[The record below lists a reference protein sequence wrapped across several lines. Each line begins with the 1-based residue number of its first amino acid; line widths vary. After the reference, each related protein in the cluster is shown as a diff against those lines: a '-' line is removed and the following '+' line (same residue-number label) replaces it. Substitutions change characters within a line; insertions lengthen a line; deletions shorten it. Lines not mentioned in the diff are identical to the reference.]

1 MSYYLQK
8 LYFSPKIIIN
18 SCPIFKKEKR
28 KGQLLVTLGALFFAA
43 LFLEGSDRRLLSR
56 YFLSV
61 LESKLNP
68 RQKFPSVRVGPIPL
82 TTDSRGLLG
91 YKVL

>member
-1 MSYYLQK
+1 MCR
-8 LYFSPKIIIN
+8 I
-18 SCPIFKKEKR
+18 IFKSCISPLRSLSTLAPYLKKKR

-68 RQKFPSVRVGPIPL
+68 CQKFPSVGVGPIPL
-82 TTDSRGLLG
+82 STDSRGLLG

>member
-1 MSYYLQK
+1 MCR
-8 LYFSPKIIIN
+8 I
-18 SCPIFKKEKR
+18 IFKSCISPLRSLSTLAPYLKKKR